1 MKNSKKSKKFHMAS
15 TCVTEKL
22 EMLICD
28 LIPGLFMISKREE
41 FSALD
46 WIDDQNR
53 EFLCKVYL
61 YMLFGFFASKITGP

>member
-1 MKNSKKSKKFHMAS
+1 MKISKKSKKFHMAS
-15 TCVTEKL
+15 TCVPEKL

-28 LIPGLFMISKREE
+28 LIPGLYMKREK

-53 EFLCKVYL
+53 EFLCKVY
-61 YMLFGFFASKITGP
+61 K